1 MVEANAS
8 LTSGDI
14 KNIFK
19 SVTYEKVP
27 SFDQMG
33 KPAQKV
39 DAVESLKEAK
49 GKPMSD
55 NAK

>member
-1 MVEANAS
+1 MVEANAT
-8 LTSGDI
+8 LTKNDI
-14 KNIFK
+14 AAIFK

-39 DAVESLKEAK
+39 DVVESLKESK
-49 GKPMSD
+49 GKAMSD